1 MNKEIF
7 KKILPYLAA
16 LAIFIILTLVYA
28 SPALDGK
35 VINAGD
41 TKSWEGMYQEGKEY
55 VDSGHHSWWTG
66 SMFSGMPNYQ
76 IGGGQYPAPAVD
88 VNFRNMAQLW
98 FPATL
103 AFILA
108 YFLGYFILL
117 RSFKIN
123 EWLSIVGAIAI
134 AMSSYFFLII
144 PAGHNTK
151 AMALGFLPVI
161 IGGFHLIFQKKY
173 GWGII
178 LTMVYSSFALML
190 HPQMTYYI
198 FMIIGLLAI
207 AELYIHIREKRWK
220 DLGIGVAAFALA
232 FGIGFGVQSTG
243 YMVNKEYA
251 KETMRGG
258 HSEIAK
264 EEDAVNKTSGL
275 SLEYMTDYSYGIGE
289 TSTLLIPGSRGYA
302 SYYDVGTNSKVYDA
316 LVKEYGLQ
324 KRDAA
329 NVCKITPTYWG
340 GDEGTS
346 GPVYVGAIVCFLFV
360 LGLLIVKGPYK
371 WALLVATIFSILL
384 SWGSNFMWLTEL
396 FAKYF
401 PMYTKFRAV
410 ESILVVAEITIP
422 LLGFLA
428 LKEVMDQ
435 KAADTYDKKKML
447 RNIYIAA
454 GVTAGLCLVAIFAS
468 FFINYDRGEI
478 DAAIFE
484 RLKQNHLHFVDEE
497 YYAAVFAE
505 RAAIYRA
512 SAFRSLLFVLLGA
525 ASVWLYA
532 SEKLKFG
539 YFVAILGVL
548 ILVDMWAIDRK
559 FFNDDNFVNAKQ
571 DKEYFA
577 EQPWEKEILDQ
588 EGENGTHN
596 FPTNKSYRI
605 FNLTNPQGAFN
616 DSRTSYRFKS
626 IGGYHAAK
634 LRRYQD
640 LIDAH
645 ISSTKEDI
653 KEDIL
658 MRKSILTMDGQ
669 KYFLP
674 LSDTTDYP
682 VLNMLN
688 MKYAVVDNGQP
699 IVVANPNAFGNA
711 WFVDSVKLANN
722 PNEESDALGKIN
734 LRNTLVTDV
743 QFKDFVKD
751 FQPGHDS
758 TAQIKLTKYAPD
770 YVEYDYRAAKDGTVV
785 FSEIYYPYGWKA
797 YIDDKPADHFRANYT
812 LRAMNVPAGQHHI
825 RFEFRPDTVEKWGK
839 VSVACKYLIY
849 LTILGI
855 AGFGIFRMV
864 RRRKVTK
871 A

>member
-1 MNKEIF
+1 MNKEFF

-16 LAIFIILTLVYA
+16 LAIFIILTLIYA
-28 SPALDGK
+28 SPVLDGK
-35 VINAGD
+35 VINASD
-41 TKSWEGMYQEGKEY
+41 TKSWEGMYQECKDYKE
-55 VDSGHHSWWTG
+55 SGHFSFWTG
-66 SMFSGMPNYQ
+66 SMFCGMPNYQ
-76 IGGGQYPAPAVD
+76 IGGGKTLSPKPD
-88 VNFRNMAQLW
+88 IDFRSAAQLW

-173 GWGII
+173 GWGVI

-220 DLGIGVAAFALA
+220 DLGIGIAVFALA
-232 FGIGFGVQSTG
+232 FGIGLGVQSTG
-243 YMVNKEYA
+243 YMINNEYA

-258 HSEIAK
+258 HSELAK

-275 SLEYMTDYSYGIGE
+275 SLDYITQYSYGIGE
-289 TSTLLIPGSRGYA
+289 TSTLLIPGARGYA
-302 SYYDVGTNSKVYDA
+302 SAYDVGTHSKVYDA
-316 LVKEYGLQ
+316 MVKNGMPKKQAAEY
-324 KRDAA
+324 
-329 NVCKITPTYWG
+329 CKGMPTYWG
-340 GDEGTS
+340 GNEGTS

-371 WALLVATIFSILL
+371 WALLVATLFSILL
-384 SWGSNFMWLTEL
+384 SWGYNFMWLTEL

-428 LKEVMDQ
+428 IKEIMDQ
-435 KAADTYDKKKML
+435 KAANTYNKKKML
-447 RNIYIAA
+447 RDIYIAA
-454 GVTAGLCLVAIFAS
+454 GVTAGLCVIALFAS
-468 FFINYDRGEI
+468 FFMNFSWGRDE
-478 DAAIFE
+478 AIFAQWPE
-484 RLKQNHLHFVDEE
+484 WLSS
-497 YYAAVFAE
+497 AVVAE
-505 RAAIYRA
+505 RAAIYRT
-512 SAFRSLLFVLLGA
+512 SAFRSLVFVLLGA
-525 ASVWLYA
+525 LLVWLYA

-548 ILVDMWAIDRK
+548 VLVDMWSIDRK
-559 FFNDDNFVNAKQ
+559 FFNNDNFVSAKQ
-571 DKEYFA
+571 DKGYFA
-577 EQPWEKEILDQ
+577 EQSWEKEILDR
-588 EGENGTHN
+588 EGENGPHN
-596 FPTNKSYRI
+596 FPTKNSYRI
-605 FNLTNPQGAFN
+605 YNLTNPQGPFN

-645 ISSTKEDI
+645 ISKETNPMI
-653 KEDIL
+653 QS
-658 MRKSILTMDGQ
+658 MRTMDGQ

-674 LSDTTDYP
+674 LSDTTTYP

-688 MKYAVVDNGQP
+688 MKYAVVGNGQP
-699 IVVANPNAFGNA
+699 MVVENPNAFGNA
-711 WFVDSVKLANN
+711 WFVDSVKIANT
-722 PNEESDALGKIN
+722 PNEESDALNTIN

-743 QFKDFVKD
+743 KFKDFVKD
-751 FQPGHDS
+751 FQPNHDS

-770 YVEYDYRAAKDGTVV
+770 YVEYDYSAKEKGTVV
-785 FSEIYYPYGWKA
+785 FSEVYYPYGWKA
-797 YIDDKPADHFRANYT
+797 YIDGKPADHFRANYT
-812 LRAMNVPAGQHHI
+812 LRAMNVPAGNHHT
-825 RFEFRPDTVEKWGK
+825 RFEFRPDTGEKWGK
-839 VSVACKYLIY
+839 IAVACKYVIY
-849 LTILGI
+849 LTILGAI
-855 AGFGIFRMV
+855 GYGIFKMV
-864 RRRKVTK
+864 RRRKETK

>member
-1 MNKEIF
+1 MNKEFF

-16 LAIFIILTLVYA
+16 LAIFIILTLIYA
-28 SPALDGK
+28 SPVLDGK

-41 TKSWEGMYQEGKEY
+41 TKSWEGMFQECRGYNAE
-55 VDSGHHSWWTG
+55 GHYSWWTG
-66 SMFSGMPNYQ
+66 SMFSGMPNNQ
-76 IGGGQYPAPAVD
+76 IGGGKYPAPALD
-88 VNFRNMAQLW
+88 VNFRTVAQLW

-103 AFILA
+103 ALILA

-117 RSFKIN
+117 RSFKVN

-220 DLGIGVAAFALA
+220 DLGIGIAAFALA
-232 FGIGFGVQSTG
+232 FGIGLGVQSTA
-243 YMVNKEYA
+243 YMANREYA

-258 HSEIAK
+258 HSELAK

-275 SLEYMTDYSYGIGE
+275 SLDYITQYSYGIGE
-289 TSTLLIPGSRGYA
+289 TSTLLIPGARGYA
-302 SYYDVGTNSKVYDA
+302 SAYNVGTNSKVYEA
-316 LVKEYGLQ
+316 MVKNGMPKKQAAEY
-324 KRDAA
+324 
-329 NVCKITPTYWG
+329 CKGMPTYWG
-340 GDEGTS
+340 GNEGTS

-371 WALLVATIFSILL
+371 WALLVATLFSILL
-384 SWGSNFMWLTEL
+384 SWGYNFMWLTEL

-428 LKEVMDQ
+428 IKEIMDQ
-435 KAADTYDKKKML
+435 KAANTYNKKKML

-454 GVTAGLCLVAIFAS
+454 GVTAGLCVIALFAS
-468 FFINYDRGEI
+468 FFMNFSWGRDE
-478 DAAIFE
+478 AIFAQWPE
-484 RLKQNHLHFVDEE
+484 WLSS
-497 YYAAVFAE
+497 AVVAE
-505 RAAIYRA
+505 RAAIYRT
-512 SAFRSLLFVLLGA
+512 SAFRSLVFVLLGA
-525 ASVWLYA
+525 LLVWLYA

-548 ILVDMWAIDRK
+548 VLVDMWSIDRK
-559 FFNDDNFVNAKQ
+559 FFNNDNFVSAKQ
-571 DKEYFA
+571 DKGYFA
-577 EQPWEKEILDQ
+577 EQPWEKDILDR
-588 EGENGTHN
+588 EGEKDDMH

-605 FNLTNPQGAFN
+605 YNITNPQGPFN
-616 DSRTSYRFKS
+616 DSRSSYRFKS

-645 ISSTKEDI
+645 ISKETNPMI
-653 KEDIL
+653 QS
-658 MRKSILTMDGQ
+658 MRTMDGQ

-674 LSDTTDYP
+674 LSDTTTYP

-688 MKYAVVDNGQP
+688 MKYAVVGNEQP
-699 IVVANPNAFGNA
+699 MVVENPNAFGNA
-711 WFVDSVKLANN
+711 WFVDSVKLANT
-722 PNEESDALGKIN
+722 PNEESEALDQIN

-743 QFKDFVKD
+743 KFKDFVKD
-751 FQPGHDS
+751 FQPNHDS

-770 YVEYDYRAAKDGTVV
+770 YVEYDYSAKEKGTVV
-785 FSEIYYPYGWKA
+785 FSEVYYPYGWKA
-797 YIDDKPADHFRANYT
+797 YIDGKPADHFRANYT

-849 LTILGI
+849 LTILGV
-855 AGFGIFRMV
+855 AGYGIFKMV